1 MTLSVLAKGPVAILI
16 PSLVFVA
23 WFFIHER
30 PRREPLA
37 SWGLAAMLW
46 CVISLAISATWYVL
60 AYRSGG
66 GAFWDRVW
74 YENIARFSGT
84 MEDNPHSHGPLYL
97 VGQLFVGTMPWSLV
111 VVLNVGS
118 RCRRF
123 WNVPQQPVAVMTRI
137 ADNSATGGTAIGA
150 GSSEPRIQSHSR
162 LSRWYTPF
170 VDRMFPQGV
179 RAWWGDLQ
187 PLERFSIV
195 VAMVVFC
202 FYEIP
207 RGKRGVY
214 LLPAYPY
221 LAIVCTRTLLRTNV
235 QYVVRGTTRLI
246 GAVTIVAG
254 LLLILA
260 GLSVVLFGIDVAGT
274 GSWFYP
280 LMALLYDSV
289 LGGGWFAI
297 TALMLAVTLTIASV
311 VPPPEGVGSDLG
323 WYQALNLARV
333 TLGLLIF
340 VQGVVQPAI
349 ARSWSEQY
357 IAERMEGII
366 AETDKIVSWNREFY
380 GVSFYLRRPIF
391 RAESTPRLGEVCILP
406 AEDLDELR
414 KALSPPLQPIPVVFI
429 KRGILPSD
437 TVLVVKIASPGSGL
451 GAV

>member
-1 MTLSVLAKGPVAILI
+1 
-16 PSLVFVA
+16 
-23 WFFIHER
+23 
-30 PRREPLA
+30 
-37 SWGLAAMLW
+37 
-46 CVISLAISATWYVL
+46 
-60 AYRSGG
+60 
-66 GAFWDRVW
+66 
-74 YENIARFSGT
+74 
-84 MEDNPHSHGPLYL
+84 
-97 VGQLFVGTMPWSLV
+97 
-111 VVLNVGS
+111 
-118 RCRRF
+118 
-123 WNVPQQPVAVMTRI
+123 
-137 ADNSATGGTAIGA
+137 
-150 GSSEPRIQSHSR
+150 
-162 LSRWYTPF
+162 
-170 VDRMFPQGV
+170 
-179 RAWWGDLQ
+179 
-187 PLERFSIV
+187 
-195 VAMVVFC
+195 
-202 FYEIP
+202 
-207 RGKRGVY
+207 
-214 LLPAYPY
+214 
-221 LAIVCTRTLLRTNV
+221 
-235 QYVVRGTTRLI
+235 LI